1 MLVMYGIISEYL
13 RYLHQI
19 CKLYHTTSR
28 VSLLLHKSEA
38 KPGMS
43 VNSKDIIATNVYLGY
58 NCICMAYYPKDS
70 INQRFFCGQQ
80 AMASGYVH
88 LSKLPLS
95 LTIYSFDFFLR

>member
-19 CKLYHTTSR
+19 CKLYHTTSK
-28 VSLLLHKSEA
+28 VSLLLHKSEV

-43 VNSKDIIATNVYLGY
+43 VNSKDIIQMYLGY
-58 NCICMAYYPKDS
+58 NCMVYYPKDS
-70 INQRFFCGQQ
+70 INQRFFCEQQ